1 MSRRWLE
8 NGGSI
13 PPTLNVRG
21 RRCFVQL
28 RNGREP
34 GESWEAT
41 SLIWRRD
48 GHPFSIV
55 KWSLDATGV

>member
-1 MSRRWLE
+1 MSLRWHE
-8 NGGSI
+8 NHGRVPGV
-13 PPTLNVRG
+13 LNAKG
-21 RRCFVQL
+21 KRCFVRL
-28 RNGREP
+28 HNGREP

-55 KWSLDATGV
+55 EWAQDAGG